1 MIKVGKRQDLKV
13 NNIAKIGVYLD
24 AETGETEDNILL
36 PNNEIEGMDIQ
47 EGDVLNVLIYSDS
60 DDRPIATLKETPVT
74 AGRVTKLEVIDIN
87 ELGAFMDWG
96 LVKDI
101 LLPLKQQEC
110 KVEIGKKYLV
120 GIYEDSKGRPTA
132 TMRIYKFLAPSN
144 VHEKNDLIKG
154 TVYRIVPEI
163 GVFVAVEDRYFGLI
177 PSVEAKYSDYKIGE
191 EIEARITRV
200 REDKKLDLSPK
211 QLAYIQM
218 EDDAKLIL
226 QKIKL
231 NHGKINIGDK
241 SSPEEIQKVFKISK
255 KSFKR
260 AVGGLLK
267 KGLIEKDGTG
277 YKLK

>member
-1 MIKVGKRQDLKV
+1 MIKIGKRQDMKV

-24 AETGETEDNILL
+24 AETGNTEDNILL
-36 PNNEIEGMDIQ
+36 PNNEIEGMDIR
-47 EGDVLNVLIYSDS
+47 EGDTLNVLIYSDS

-74 AGRVTKLEVIDIN
+74 AGKLTKLEVIDSN

-96 LVKDI
+96 LVKDL
-101 LLPLKQQEC
+101 LLPKKQQEC
-110 KVEIGKKYLV
+110 EVEIGKKYLV

-132 TMRIYKFLAPSN
+132 TMRIYKFLAPSK
-144 VHEKNDLIKG
+144 VHEKNDLVKG
-154 TVYRIVPEI
+154 TIYRIVPEI
-163 GVFVAVEDRYFGLI
+163 GVFVAVDDRFFGLI
-177 PSVEAKYSDYKIGE
+177 PSIEAKYTNYKIGD
-191 EIEARITRV
+191 EIEARVTRV
-200 REDKKLDLSPK
+200 REDRKLDLSPK

-218 EDDAKLIL
+218 EDDAELIL

-231 NHGKINIGDK
+231 NNGKINIGDK

-267 KGLIEKDGTG
+267 KGFIEKDGSG